1 MSTERTLVLVKPD
14 GVQRGLVGTIVA
26 LLEKKGLKIVGMKM
40 LHVSEELAAKHYS
53 AHTEKPFYRGLVNFI
68 TSSPLVAVVLEGP
81 RAVEV
86 VRNTMGGTNPTDAAP
101 GTIRGDFGLDIEH
114 NIIHGSDST
123 ESAQTEIGLFFK
135 TEEVLDYSRNIDFW
149 ITES

>member
-14 GVQRGLVGTIVA
+14 GVQRGLVGTVVA
-26 LLEKKGLKIVGMKM
+26 ILEKKGLKIVGLKT
-40 LHVSEELAAKHYS
+40 LHVTEELAAKHYS

>member
-14 GVQRGLVGTIVA
+14 GVQRGLVGTVVA
-26 LLEKKGLKIVGMKM
+26 VLERKGLKIVGMKM
-40 LHVSEELAAKHYS
+40 LHVSEELASRHYA
-53 AHTEKPFYRGLVNFI
+53 AHTEKPFYKGLVSFI
-68 TSSPLVAVVLEGP
+68 TSSPVVALVLEGP

-86 VRNTMGGTNPTDAAP
+86 VRNTMGGTNPSDAAP

-123 ESAQTEIGLFFK
+123 ESAQTEIGLFFA
-135 TEEVLDYSRNIDFW
+135 EDEVVDYSRNIDTW
-149 ITES
+149 IIES

>member
-14 GVQRGLVGTIVA
+14 GVQRGLVGTVVA
-26 LLEKKGLKIVGMKM
+26 VLERKGLKIVGMKM
-40 LHVSEELAAKHYS
+40 LHVSEELASRHYA
-53 AHTEKPFYRGLVNFI
+53 AHTEKPFYKGLVSFI
-68 TSSPLVAVVLEGP
+68 TSSPLVALVLEGP

-86 VRNTMGGTNPTDAAP
+86 VRNTMGGTTPSDAAP

-123 ESAQTEIGLFFK
+123 ESAQTEIGLFFA
-135 TEEVLDYSRNIDFW
+135 EDEVVDYSRNIDTW
-149 ITES
+149 IIES

>member
-1 MSTERTLVLVKPD
+1 LSTERTLVLVKPD
-14 GVQRGLVGTIVA
+14 GVQRGLVGTVVA
-26 LLEKKGLKIVGMKM
+26 ILEKKGLKIVGLKM
-40 LHVSEELAAKHYS
+40 LHVTEELAAKHYS

>member
-14 GVQRGLVGTIVA
+14 GVQRGLVGTVVA
-26 LLEKKGLKIVGMKM
+26 VLERKGLKIVGMKM
-40 LHVSEELAAKHYS
+40 LHVSEELASRHYA
-53 AHTEKPFYRGLVNFI
+53 AHTEKPFYKGLVSFI
-68 TSSPLVAVVLEGP
+68 TSSPLVALVLEGP

-86 VRNTMGGTNPTDAAP
+86 VRNTMGGTNPSDAAP

-123 ESAQTEIGLFFK
+123 ESAQTEIGLFFA
-135 TEEVLDYSRNIDFW
+135 EDEVVDYSRNIDTW
-149 ITES
+149 IIES

>member
-14 GVQRGLVGTIVA
+14 GVQRGLVGTVVA
-26 LLEKKGLKIVGMKM
+26 ILEKKGLKIVGLKM
-40 LHVSEELAAKHYS
+40 LHVTEELAAKHYS

>member
-14 GVQRGLVGTIVA
+14 GVQRGLVGTVVA
-26 LLEKKGLKIVGMKM
+26 ILEKKGLKIVGLKM
-40 LHVSEELAAKHYS
+40 LHVTEELAAKHYS

-101 GTIRGDFGLDIEH
+101 GTIRGDFGLVMDE
-114 NIIHGSDST
+114 NVVHGSDSVA
-123 ESAQTEIGLFFK
+123 SAEREIPLFFP
-135 TEEVLDYSRNIDFW
+135 
-149 ITES
+149 ES

>member
-86 VRNTMGGTNPTDAAP
+86 VRNTMGGTNPTEAAP

-114 NIIHGSDST
+114 NLIHGSDST
-123 ESAQTEIGLFFK
+123 ESAQTEIGLFFD

>member
-14 GVQRGLVGTIVA
+14 GVQRGLVGTVVA
-26 LLEKKGLKIVGMKM
+26 ILEKKGLKIVGLKM
-40 LHVSEELAAKHYS
+40 LHVTEELAAKHYS

-135 TEEVLDYSRNIDFW
+135 TEEELH
-149 ITES
+149 

>member
-14 GVQRGLVGTIVA
+14 GVQRGLVGTVVA
-26 LLEKKGLKIVGMKM
+26 LLEKKGLKIVGLKM
-40 LHVSEELAAKHYS
+40 LHVTEELAAKHYS

-123 ESAQTEIGLFFK
+123 ESAQTEIGLFFN
-135 TEEVLDYSRNIDFW
+135 TEEIVDYSRNIDFW

>member
-14 GVQRGLVGTIVA
+14 GVQRGLVGTVVA

-40 LHVSEELAAKHYS
+40 LHVTEELAAKHYS

-123 ESAQTEIGLFFK
+123 ESAQTEIGLFFN
-135 TEEVLDYSRNIDFW
+135 TEEIVDYSRNIDFW

>member
-14 GVQRGLVGTIVA
+14 GVQRGLVGTVVA
-26 LLEKKGLKIVGMKM
+26 VLERKGLKIVGMKM
-40 LHVSEELAAKHYS
+40 LHVSEELASRHYA
-53 AHTEKPFYRGLVNFI
+53 AHTEKPFYKGLVSFI
-68 TSSPLVAVVLEGP
+68 TSSPLVALVLEGP

-86 VRNTMGGTNPTDAAP
+86 VRNTMGGTNPSDAAP

-123 ESAQTEIGLFFK
+123 ESAQTEIGLFFA
-135 TEEVLDYSRNIDFW
+135 EDEVVDYSRSIDTW
-149 ITES
+149 IIES